1 MGLSRL
7 ENFLKNVKGEI
18 LYVDP
23 SSIDSTDSVEN
34 QGNSLTRPFKTIQ
47 RALIEAARFSYQKGK
62 DNDRFGRTT
71 ILLYP
76 GEHIV
81 DNRPGW
87 IPDGDNNFRLRSGE
101 QSNNMPPF
109 DLSANFNLDSDD
121 NILYKI
127 NSIHG
132 GVIVPRGTSIV
143 GLDLRKTKIRPKYV
157 PDPENSNIERSA
169 VFRLTGS
176 CYLWQ
181 FSIFDADPNT
191 FCFKDY
197 TTNTFVP
204 NFSHSKLTVFEYA
217 DGVNPVNINDEFQ
230 TFSSNFT
237 DLDFYYQKVG
247 RVYGQSSGRAITP
260 EFLST
265 ALDIE
270 PKVDEFRIVGSAG
283 DVVGITSIRAGDG
296 STSSTTVTVTLA
308 QPLEGADVDTPI
320 KIQGVGARGYDGQY
334 VISEKLSDSIIQ
346 YNVQNSPVNPLPSVT
361 GATFN
366 IIVDTVTSASPYV
379 FNCSLR
385 SVYGMCGLHADG
397 SKATG
402 FKSMVVAQY
411 TGIGLQKD
419 PNAFV
424 KYDTVS
430 GTYRD
435 KTASGNEN
443 IQSDSRARFK
453 PNYENYHIK
462 ASNDSFIQVVSVFAI
477 GYAQHFLSESG
488 GDLSIT
494 NSNSNFGAKSLVSS
508 GYRVNA
514 FPRDDVGYITHIIPP
529 KQFEPK
535 DSNFEFLSLD
545 VPKIVSV
552 GNTYRLYLYNE
563 TNESTPPNHVIEG
576 YRIGAKSNDS
586 LNLLVTNSGVTTQYS
601 ARIVMPNTAGSATE
615 LTTEKSYEV
624 GRTSVGINLISNNVI
639 TLKNNHAFV
648 NGESIR
654 IISSNGHLPDGLIA
668 NQIYYVI
675 TSGISIATG
684 NQIKLAQTY
693 NDAVNDKPIT
703 INNKG
708 GVLKVESR
716 VSDKKSGD
724 IGHPIQWDSTQN
736 QWYVSVASTANNSIY
751 PVIRN
756 LGVSRLGDATA
767 RTFVTRKV
775 DNRNLEDSL
784 YKFRYVIPSDS
795 PVTARPPIEGFIIQ
809 ESNNTIGLTDAEVAY
824 QYSNTTSTLS
834 NSTELRNFR
843 IIANALWA
851 NNVANVI
858 TEVPHELKVGSKVE
872 VINISSTNNP
882 TGIANSSFN
891 GTFTITGIS
900 SSKHFSY
907 SLETNPG
914 TFSNDTVT
922 RNRNLP
928 IFKKKNLFADYQVY
942 KSKEIQKYVPG
953 QKDGIYHLTVVNS
966 SSSPT
971 VSPFIDYKL
980 SQPVQYLYPQLNR
993 DNILSDPKPTS
1004 SFALAE
1010 PVGQV
1015 VINDPQKSLTRE
1027 TISRWG
1033 EDFRIG
1039 IGISNILSNNAGTA
1053 HTVYTSIDHG
1063 FNRIIEVSII
1073 NAGSNYGTGIGTEVF
1088 FNVKLD
1094 STNNNFGKHA
1104 TARVTAVNG
1113 AVTGVEIIDGGS
1125 AAGVGNTFALTGTA
1139 TTTGH
1144 VPAIVS
1150 VSRIYSNVGD
1160 TVRITDIN
1168 FDDYDNYNNYYRIT
1182 GISNGRDKQI
1192 ELQSI
1197 TAISPRETIGIGL
1210 TYARTGNLTLVGP
1223 TLSVSSLTYDNTSG
1237 IATFVTSSNH
1247 GLKVDN
1253 KTLISGANSSLYN
1266 GEFVIKKVNSLTS
1279 FSVNVGVGSSSP
1291 ATTGTIYVHPT
1302 GFSPNGGKTT
1312 IENENLSGRLIAEY
1326 DNLTSNL
1333 LGPVSNVTT
1342 TTITLD
1348 TSLLDIKIGDYLLID
1363 SEIFRVRSTVTSNN
1377 VSVFRGLFGTARE
1390 THLTG
1395 AIIRRIK
1402 PRPVE
1407 LRRNSIIRAS
1417 GHTFEYLG
1425 FGPGNYSTALPDRQ
1439 DRILS
1444 PQEELLSQTFKFNG
1458 GIVIFT
1464 GMNSEGDFYVGNTK
1478 TNASNG
1484 TVEVFDSP
1492 IPTVTGEEI
1501 SNNAE
1506 QIGFSY
1512 QSSSEI
1518 TVDRSIKV
1526 EGGSDGNLVSSFGG
1540 PVIFNNKLTS
1550 TSDKG
1555 IETNSLFI
1563 QGDATISRKYTV
1575 GISTPIISGNI
1586 GDVVYNANPESGGTL
1601 GWTYTSDNEWKK
1613 FGLIST
1619 QTDTTD
1625 IVVNSATGNFIG
1637 SFSGDGRFLFN
1648 VDSRW
1653 QPDAIGIH
1661 TNTPI
1666 GVGTT
1671 SAKAGYGLY
1680 VEGSMAVNGTLRL
1693 FEIIEKATV
1702 SAGILTTGVRNIDL
1716 GDNNVYYFTSNAQ
1729 GNWTINF
1736 RGGPSQTLNSFL
1748 EIGDSMTVAIMT
1760 SQGPIPYYNST
1771 VQIDGLTV
1779 TPRYYGGSQ
1788 ITSGNA
1794 NSIDVYTYV
1803 IIKTANNTFT
1813 VLYSQSQ
1820 YA

>member
-1 MGLSRL
+1 M
-7 ENFLKNVKGEI
+7 KNVKGEI

-191 FCFKDY
+191 LCFKDY

-217 DGVNPVNINDEFQ
+217 DGVNPVAIDDEFQ
-230 TFSSNFT
+230 IFSSNYT

-283 DVVGITSIRAGDG
+283 DIVGITSIRAGDG
-296 STSSTTVTVTLA
+296 STSSTTITVTLSN
-308 QPLEGADVDTPI
+308 PLEGADVDTPI

-334 VISEKLSDSIIQ
+334 VISEKLNDTQIQ

-366 IIVDTVTSASPYV
+366 IIIDTVTSASPYV

-477 GYAQHFLSESG
+477 GYAQHFLAESG

-514 FPRDDVGYITHIIPP
+514 FARDDVGYITHIIPP
-529 KQFEPK
+529 KQFETR
-535 DSNFEFLSLD
+535 DLNFEFLSLD
-545 VPKIVSV
+545 VEKIVSV

-563 TNESTPPNHVIEG
+563 TNQSIPPNNVIEG
-576 YRIGAKSNDS
+576 YRIGARQNDN

-601 ARIVMPNTAGSATE
+601 AKIVMPSTIGSSE
-615 LTTEKSYEV
+615 LASEKSYEV
-624 GRTSVGINLISNNVI
+624 GRTSAGINLISNNVI
-639 TLKNNHAFV
+639 SLKNNHAFV

-654 IISSNGHLPDGLIA
+654 VISSNGHLPDGLIP

-675 TSGISIATG
+675 TSGISIASG

-693 NDAVNDKPIT
+693 NDAVNDRPIT

-708 GVLKVESR
+708 GILKVVSR

-724 IGHPIQWDSTQN
+724 IEHPIQWDSTN
-736 QWYVSVASTANNSIY
+736 NNWYVSVASTSNNTIF
-751 PVIRN
+751 PVIQN
-756 LGVSRLGDATA
+756 LDVAGLGRATA
-767 RTFVTRKV
+767 RTFITRKV

-795 PVTARPPIEGFIIQ
+795 PITARPPIEGFVIQ
-809 ESNNTIGLTDAEVAY
+809 ESNNTIGLTDTEVAY
-824 QYSNTTSTLS
+824 QYSGSTSTLS
-834 NSTELRNFR
+834 NSTQLRNFR
-843 IIANALWA
+843 IIADARWA
-851 NNVANVI
+851 NNVANII

-882 TGIANSSFN
+882 IGIANSSFN
-891 GTFTITGIS
+891 GTFTVTGIS

-907 SLETNPG
+907 SLTENPG
-914 TFSNDTVT
+914 VFSSDVNT
-922 RNRNLP
+922 RNRDLP
-928 IFKKKNLFADYQVY
+928 RFKKKQLFANYQVY
-942 KSKEIQKYVPG
+942 RSKEIQKYVPG

-966 SSSPT
+966 SASPT
-971 VSPFIDYKL
+971 VSPFTNYKL

-993 DNILSDPKPTS
+993 DNLASDPKPTS
-1004 SFALAE
+1004 SFAIAE
-1010 PVGQV
+1010 PIGQV
-1015 VINDPQKSLTRE
+1015 TINDPQKSLTSE
-1027 TISRWG
+1027 TLTKWN
-1033 EDFRIG
+1033 EDFKIG
-1039 IGISNILSNNAGTA
+1039 VGLTNIRSNSAGTS
-1053 HTVYTSIDHG
+1053 HTAFTTIDHG
-1063 FNRIIEVSII
+1063 FNRIVEVSIVDPG
-1073 NAGSNYGTGIGTEVF
+1073 ANYGTGIGTEVF

-1094 STNNNFGKHA
+1094 STNDSFGKHA
-1104 TARVTAVNG
+1104 TARITTING
-1113 AVTGVEIIDGGS
+1113 SVSGIEIIDGGS
-1125 AAGVGNTFALTGTA
+1125 AAGVGNTFTLTGTA

-1144 VPAIVS
+1144 IPAVVS
-1150 VSRIYSNVGD
+1150 VSKIYSNIGD
-1160 TVRITDIN
+1160 TVKITDIN
-1168 FDDYDNYNNYYRIT
+1168 FDDYDGYNNYYRIT
-1182 GISNGRDKQI
+1182 GISNGKDKELQ
-1192 ELQSI
+1192 LQSI
-1197 TAISPRETIGIGL
+1197 TEVSPRETIGIGF

-1223 TLSVSSLTYDNTSG
+1223 TLSVSSISYDNTTG
-1237 IATFVTSSNH
+1237 ITTITTSSNH
-1247 GLKVDN
+1247 GFKVDN
-1253 KTLISGANSSLYN
+1253 KIIVSGANSSLYN
-1266 GEFVIKKVNSLTS
+1266 GEFVIKKVNNLTT
-1279 FSVNVGVGSSSP
+1279 FTVNVGIANSVPSTS
-1291 ATTGTIYVHPT
+1291 GTIYVHPT
-1302 GFSPNGGKTT
+1302 GFSPNGGKST
-1312 IENENLSGRLIAEY
+1312 IENENLSGRLEVEY
-1326 DNLTSNL
+1326 DNLVSNL
-1333 LGPVSNVTT
+1333 LGPISNVTT

-1348 TSLLDIKIGDYLLID
+1348 TSVLDLKIGDFLLID
-1363 SEIFRVRSTVTSNN
+1363 NEIFRVRSTVTSNN
-1377 VSVFRGLFGTARE
+1377 VSVFRGLFGTPRE

-1395 AIIRRIK
+1395 SIIKRIK
-1402 PRPVE
+1402 VRPIE

-1444 PQEELLSQTFKFNG
+1444 PQEELLSQTFKFDG

-1464 GMNSEGDFYVGNTK
+1464 GMNSEGDFYIGNTK
-1478 TNASNG
+1478 VNASNG
-1484 TVEVFDSP
+1484 IEEVFDSP

-1512 QSSSEI
+1512 QSSSEM

-1526 EGGSDGNLVSSFGG
+1526 EGGSDGNLISSFGG

-1575 GISTPIISGNI
+1575 GISTPTVSGNI
-1586 GDVVYNANPESGGTL
+1586 GDVVYNATPESGGTL

-1619 QTDTTD
+1619 QTNTTD
-1625 IVVNSATGNFIG
+1625 IVVDNATGNFIG
-1637 SFSGDGRFLFN
+1637 SFTGDGRFLYN

-1702 SAGILTTGVRNIDL
+1702 SAGILTTGVTNIDL

-1748 EIGDSMTVAIMT
+1748 EVGDSMTVAIMT

-1771 VQIDGLTV
+1771 VQIDGVAV
-1779 TPRYYGGSQ
+1779 TPRYYGGTQ
-1788 ITSGNA
+1788 ITSGNS
-1794 NSIDVYTYV
+1794 NGIDVYTYV
-1803 IIKTANNTFT
+1803 IIKTANNTYT